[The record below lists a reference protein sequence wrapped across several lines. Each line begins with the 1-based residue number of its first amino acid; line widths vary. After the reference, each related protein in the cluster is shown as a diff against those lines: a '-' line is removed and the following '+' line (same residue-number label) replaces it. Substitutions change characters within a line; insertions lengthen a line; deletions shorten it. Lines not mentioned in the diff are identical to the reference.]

1 MISNLIFQINCTDFC
16 FQISVTV
23 NESEE
28 VNIEVAVC
36 EISLS
41 VP

>member
-1 MISNLIFQINCTDFC
+1 MNCTDFC
-16 FQISVTV
+16 FQISATV
-23 NESEE
+23 SEPE
-28 VNIEVAVC
+28 GVNIEVAVR